1 MKKSNFYLL
10 YSGDKSLLS
19 NEVNKLKK
27 NLNITSDSIYYDIEN
42 VSDIIVEAST
52 IGMFDPYKF
61 IVIDSGSYFL
71 QKSEFDIS
79 LLEEYFNNYNTNSY
93 LIFILNSG
101 SVDSKKKLYKLIN
114 DNGTINKLSV
124 TEEYLDTFVRNYI
137 KDNGFTMSNMDIKFF
152 LGRCNKDID
161 NIKNELD
168 KLMLYKL
175 EEKVIDKDDII
186 LLVDEDID
194 DTVFELVSSILKNDC
209 NKAMKLY
216 YNFINNGMDV
226 SQIIAIIAS
235 QIRLLFQVKRLYNSG
250 KSNEEIAKI
259 LEFKSPYRVKYLLN
273 DCYYY
278 SEDDLI
284 KYLSKLADIDKNIK
298 SGNGDGEASS
308 NASDGYASEEEY
320 DDPIYNE
327 VVDFAVNTGKISAS
341 LIQRKFRLGYNRA
354 ARIID
359 LLEERGIIGPQ
370 NGSKPREVLVKLEK
384 PNDME

>member
-1 MKKSNFYLL
+1 
-10 YSGDKSLLS
+10 
-19 NEVNKLKK
+19 
-27 NLNITSDSIYYDIEN
+27 
-42 VSDIIVEAST
+42 
-52 IGMFDPYKF
+52 
-61 IVIDSGSYFL
+61 
-71 QKSEFDIS
+71 
-79 LLEEYFNNYNTNSY
+79 
-93 LIFILNSG
+93 
-101 SVDSKKKLYKLIN
+101 
-114 DNGTINKLSV
+114 
-124 TEEYLDTFVRNYI
+124 
-137 KDNGFTMSNMDIKFF
+137 
-152 LGRCNKDID
+152 
-161 NIKNELD
+161 
-168 KLMLYKL
+168 MLYKL

-298 SGNGDGEASS
+298 SSNGDG
-308 NASDGYASEEEY
+308 
-320 DDPIYNE
+320 
-327 VVDFAVNTGKISAS
+327 
-341 LIQRKFRLGYNRA
+341 KF
-354 ARIID
+354 
-359 LLEERGIIGPQ
+359 LLELFIA
-370 NGSKPREVLVKLEK
+370 KK
-384 PNDME
+384 DM

>member
-27 NLNITSDSIYYDIEN
+27 NLNITSDIIYYDIEN

-79 LLEEYFNNYNTNSY
+79 LLEE
-93 LIFILNSG
+93 NSG

-137 KDNGFTMSNMDIKFF
+137 KDNGFTMSDMDIKFF

-298 SGNGDGEASS
+298 SGNGDG
-308 NASDGYASEEEY
+308 
-320 DDPIYNE
+320 
-327 VVDFAVNTGKISAS
+327 
-341 LIQRKFRLGYNRA
+341 KF
-354 ARIID
+354 
-359 LLEERGIIGPQ
+359 LLELFIA
-370 NGSKPREVLVKLEK
+370 KK
-384 PNDME
+384 DM

>member
-1 MKKSNFYLL
+1 MKKNNFYLL
-10 YSGDKSLLS
+10 YSEDKSLLN
-19 NEVNKLKK
+19 NEVDKLKK
-27 NLNITSDSIYYDIEN
+27 NLNITSESIYYDIEN
-42 VSDIIVEAST
+42 VSDIVVEAST

-61 IVIDSGSYFL
+61 IVVDSGSYFL
-71 QKSEFDIS
+71 QKSELDIS

-137 KDNGFTMSNMDIKFF
+137 KDNGFTMNNMDVKFF
-152 LGRCNKDID
+152 LSRCNKDID

-175 EEKVIDKDDII
+175 EKRVIDKDDIA
-186 LLVDEDID
+186 LLIDEDID
-194 DTVFELVSSILKNDC
+194 DTVFELVSSILKNDS

-259 LEFKSPYRVKYLLN
+259 LEFKSLYRVKYLLS

-284 KYLSKLADIDKNIK
+284 KYLSKLAGIDKNIK
-298 SGNGDGEASS
+298 SGNGDG
-308 NASDGYASEEEY
+308 
-320 DDPIYNE
+320 
-327 VVDFAVNTGKISAS
+327 
-341 LIQRKFRLGYNRA
+341 KF
-354 ARIID
+354 
-359 LLEERGIIGPQ
+359 LLELFIA
-370 NGSKPREVLVKLEK
+370 KK
-384 PNDME
+384 DM

>member
-1 MKKSNFYLL
+1 
-10 YSGDKSLLS
+10 
-19 NEVNKLKK
+19 
-27 NLNITSDSIYYDIEN
+27 
-42 VSDIIVEAST
+42 
-52 IGMFDPYKF
+52 MFDPYKF

-79 LLEEYFNNYNTNSY
+79 LLEDYFNNYNTNSY

-137 KDNGFTMSNMDIKFF
+137 KDNGFTMSNMNIKFF

-235 QIRLLFQVKRLYNSG
+235 QIRLLRDYIIVVNLMKKL
-250 KSNEEIAKI
+250 
-259 LEFKSPYRVKYLLN
+259 LKY
-273 DCYYY
+273 
-278 SEDDLI
+278 
-284 KYLSKLADIDKNIK
+284 
-298 SGNGDGEASS
+298 
-308 NASDGYASEEEY
+308 
-320 DDPIYNE
+320 
-327 VVDFAVNTGKISAS
+327 
-341 LIQRKFRLGYNRA
+341 
-354 ARIID
+354 
-359 LLEERGIIGPQ
+359 
-370 NGSKPREVLVKLEK
+370 
-384 PNDME
+384 

>member
-1 MKKSNFYLL
+1 
-10 YSGDKSLLS
+10 
-19 NEVNKLKK
+19 
-27 NLNITSDSIYYDIEN
+27 
-42 VSDIIVEAST
+42 
-52 IGMFDPYKF
+52 
-61 IVIDSGSYFL
+61 
-71 QKSEFDIS
+71 
-79 LLEEYFNNYNTNSY
+79 
-93 LIFILNSG
+93 
-101 SVDSKKKLYKLIN
+101 
-114 DNGTINKLSV
+114 
-124 TEEYLDTFVRNYI
+124 
-137 KDNGFTMSNMDIKFF
+137 
-152 LGRCNKDID
+152 
-161 NIKNELD
+161 
-168 KLMLYKL
+168 MLYKL

-298 SGNGDGEASS
+298 SGNGDG
-308 NASDGYASEEEY
+308 
-320 DDPIYNE
+320 
-327 VVDFAVNTGKISAS
+327 
-341 LIQRKFRLGYNRA
+341 KF
-354 ARIID
+354 
-359 LLEERGIIGPQ
+359 LLELFIAKKICNFGYIPFLYLIGLFLFLHQCYYSKIIQIILLILLEDPHHVMLLIPQ
-370 NGSKPREVLVKLEK
+370 LNFLFLLYYLL
-384 PNDME
+384 